1 MRGYME
7 KDKLKERIKKLEHEN
22 YVLKYVV
29 YKNCFNPDFYF
40 SIDSGYDNEMIG
52 EFQQIM
58 QDFKKEI
65 WK

>member
-1 MRGYME
+1 MTQ
-7 KDKLKERIKKLEHEN
+7 KERIKKLEHEN

-29 YKNCFNPDFYF
+29 YKNCFNPEFYF
-40 SIDSGYDNEMIG
+40 SMDSRYDTEMIG